1 MTSFGPDFGKLY
13 PADKTTPNP
22 GIHNQDGPTGT
33 TNPGSL
39 PATSDQTKQV
49 ARTISGGVMRDVAV
63 AVGNV
68 VTNVGDVFEDAFHAL
83 SNWAVDSAAGVQNF
97 LDAIG
102 SAFGGASSGN
112 TAASV
117 NAKAVEIAE
126 AALNAEAAA
135 IALQT
140 QQAGNGSSNGLIALV
155 DIEGDDGDPL
165 SGTDWG
171 TSGPAAGDVVVRG
184 TTVPCVGIADGEPV
198 GMYWIP
204 SAHVFTISSQRFEAV
219 IGQGGGHDS
228 VSYLL
233 IHCDASVTEGAYLQ
247 YSTAGLD
254 CGRFTRSGSV
264 FTFTPFSGGA
274 WSQKLGSGARVE
286 IQNDGTQFDLSVNG
300 TIVKTVTG
308 SGVTMDASH
317 VTAALALQRKLVVF
331 NPGLPWQ
338 TTGTADSM
346 RPSAVLISDYV
357 PIVYEGSGAM
367 MYRTSTTA
375 VAASSGV
382 NLMPSSFFG
391 VVGAA
396 TDDITCDLSTGKFTV
411 TESGWYHVAFRVALD
426 QDTLINATSIG
437 SLSPYPM
444 SMVLYRNGSVVKYVG
459 EELRFTAH
467 DVGPVSGLK
476 VRAPGSAYGSAPI
489 YLSAGDYVQLGYDAN
504 SGAGSVFLGE
514 ATGTKTWIELARQME
529 A

>member
-1 MTSFGPDFGKLY
+1 MTQPD
-13 PADKTTPNP
+13 
-22 GIHNQDGPTGT
+22 
-33 TNPGSL
+33 
-39 PATSDQTKQV
+39 
-49 ARTISGGVMRDVAV
+49 
-63 AVGNV
+63 
-68 VTNVGDVFEDAFHAL
+68 GDIP
-83 SNWAVDSAAGVQNF
+83 DSAIESLAAFAAKTQEEWEDELTLKVRDPFEKFTDFFAAPAKGFLSTLTGINFNQTPGEVWADIASAVQFTVLSGVQNF
-97 LDAIG
+97 LDALG

-135 IALQT
+135 ISLQT
-140 QQAGNGSSNGLIALV
+140 QQAGGGSSNGLIALV
-155 DIEGDDGDPL
+155 DIEGDDGDAL

-171 TSGPAAGDVVVRG
+171 ASGPSAGDVVVRG
-184 TTVPCVGIADGEPV
+184 DSVPCVGVAAGEPA
-198 GMYWIP
+198 GLYWVP
-204 SAHVFTISSQRFEAV
+204 SAHVFTSSDQRFEAV
-219 IGQGGGHDS
+219 IGTAGGHGS

-247 YSTAGLD
+247 YSATGLD

-264 FTFTPFSGGA
+264 FTFTPFAGGA

-317 VTAALALQRKLVVF
+317 VTPALVLERKTVTY

-338 TTGTADSM
+338 TTGTTDSM

-357 PIVYEGSGAM
+357 PIVYEGSGAR

-375 VAASSGV
+375 VGASSGV
-382 NLMPSSFFG
+382 NLMPSSFFS

-396 TDDITCDLSTGKFTV
+396 TDDITCDLTDGKFTV
-411 TESGWYHVAFRVALD
+411 SESDWYHVSFRIGLD
-426 QDTLINATSIG
+426 QDTILNATAVT
-437 SLSPYPM
+437 SLAPYPM
-444 SMVLYRNGSVVKYVG
+444 DMVLYRNGSVAKYVG
-459 EELRFTAH
+459 ESLRFTAY
-467 DVGPVSGLK
+467 DIGPVTGL
-476 VRAPGSAYGSAPI
+476 RAQAPGAAYGSTSL
-489 YLSAGDYVQLGYDAN
+489 YLAAGDYVQLGYDAN

-514 ATGTKTWIELARQME
+514 ATGTKTWFEVARMMGD
-529 A
+529 